1 MIQLPITMTEL
12 GPGKG
17 FMWSSK
23 PSMNCAKRRL
33 LKDPSMMS
41 TARMPS
47 NDKAGR
53 IEYLA
58 KGELVVKHAKY
69 KHTSDLKLKK
79 LSVQLTVHQ

>member
-1 MIQLPITMTEL
+1 MDDTIIHTMTEL
-12 GPGKG
+12 GLGKG

-23 PSMNCAKRRL
+23 PLMNHAKRHL
-33 LKDPSMMS
+33 LKDPLMMS

-58 KGELVVKHAKY
+58 KGELVVKPCKI
-69 KHTSDLKLKK
+69 
-79 LSVQLTVHQ
+79 